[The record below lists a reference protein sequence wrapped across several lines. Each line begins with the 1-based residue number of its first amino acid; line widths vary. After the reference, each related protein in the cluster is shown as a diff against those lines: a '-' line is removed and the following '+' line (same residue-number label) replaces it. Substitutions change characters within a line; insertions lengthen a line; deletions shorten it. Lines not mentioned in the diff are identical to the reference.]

1 MRAVFIRGDSSFWFG
16 KEMAKINHRKG
27 KIMRSQKR
35 RGIKMIAHEQ
45 CAKFVNPNKS
55 PFSGEAALVN
65 FDIEE
70 PFVPAL
76 GRLAMAF
83 VFSDVGNKFIVK
95 ADLARLAGVEGTIRI
110 ELGSR

>member
-1 MRAVFIRGDSSFWFG
+1 
-16 KEMAKINHRKG
+16 
-27 KIMRSQKR
+27 MRSQKR
-35 RGIKMIAHEQ
+35 RGIKIIAHEQ
-45 CAKFVNPNKS
+45 CAKFVKFKQKS
-55 PFSGEAALVN
+55 FSGEAALVN

-83 VFSDVGNKFIVK
+83 VFSDVRNKFIVK

-110 ELGSR
+110 EIGSR